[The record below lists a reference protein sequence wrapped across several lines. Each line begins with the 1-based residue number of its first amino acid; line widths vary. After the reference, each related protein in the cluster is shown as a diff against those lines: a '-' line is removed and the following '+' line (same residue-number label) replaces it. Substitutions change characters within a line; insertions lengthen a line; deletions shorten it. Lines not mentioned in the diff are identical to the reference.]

1 MFTSWC
7 CFSGFAQNL
16 NWVFSHSKGF
26 GAESLF
32 ASLWFSGADPC
43 WAPKGFRGR
52 FHQRRRRFHQG
63 RPRFYQGFTEVPP
76 RFRQGSSSF
85 AVSLVFWGRSVLRCQ
100 KVLWK
105 VPPSLL
111 CLPVPQLF
119 FFSDL
124 PFRTANTDP
133 RALVA
138 RKLFKVPKNTS
149 VFASSNPMEQSPHQF
164 GGLRPSYHRRKRADI
179 GSRYRCATCFFVVKA
194 GSYAVGVWVNDW
206 TAGHL
211 VAEMMAILI
220 EEMDQWNG

>member
-1 MFTSWC
+1 MSKTSDFC
-7 CFSGFAQNL
+7 GSCGFPY
-16 NWVFSHSKGF
+16 
-26 GAESLF
+26 SLT
-32 ASLWFSGADPC
+32 A
-43 WAPKGFRGR
+43 
-52 FHQRRRRFHQG
+52 
-63 RPRFYQGFTEVPP
+63 
-76 RFRQGSSSF
+76 
-85 AVSLVFWGRSVLRCQ
+85 
-100 KVLWK
+100 
-105 VPPSLL
+105 
-111 CLPVPQLF
+111 
-119 FFSDL
+119 SDL
-124 PFRTANTDP
+124 PSLFFRTANTNP

-179 GSRYRCATCFFVVKA
+179 GSRYRCETRFFVVKA